1 LRRYIFKN
9 LMDMNKAVFL
19 DRDGVINEIVFHED
33 VEVLDSPFNV
43 QQVRILED
51 VFVAIAI
58 FNQLGYKVLVVTN
71 QPGAAKGKMSLARI
85 DEVNQHIVN
94 LASKSGAQIDQ
105 VYCCPHHPIGTPGG
119 NPDLIKPCKCRKPG
133 TGLLLAGIDEHKID
147 INLSYMVGDS
157 ISDIQAGKAVGLTT
171 VLVGDL
177 KCDARRLY
185 EEKGCLPDSVF
196 QSLAPF
202 AQSLELK

>member
-1 LRRYIFKN
+1 MGLAKWKSLRWYIFKN

-94 LASKSGAQIDQ
+94 LASKSGAKIDQ
-105 VYCCPHHPIGTPGG
+105 VYCCTHHPTGTPGG
-119 NPDLIKPCKCRKPG
+119 DSALIKPCKCRKPG
-133 TGLLLAGIDEHKID
+133 TDLLLAGIDEHKID
-147 INLSYMVGDS
+147 VNLSG
-157 ISDIQAGKAVGLTT
+157 
-171 VLVGDL
+171 
-177 KCDARRLY
+177 
-185 EEKGCLPDSVF
+185 
-196 QSLAPF
+196 
-202 AQSLELK
+202 

>member
-1 LRRYIFKN
+1 
-9 LMDMNKAVFL
+9 MDMNKAVFL

-33 VEVLDSPFNV
+33 VEVLDSPFNI
-43 QQVRILED
+43 QQVRILEG
-51 VFVAIAI
+51 VFAAITT
-58 FNQLGYKVLVVTN
+58 FNQLGYNVLVVTN

-94 LASKSGAQIDQ
+94 LASKSGAKIDQ
-105 VYCCPHHPIGTPGG
+105 VYCCPHHPVGTLEGDPA
-119 NPDLIKPCKCRKPG
+119 LIKPCKCRKPG

-196 QSLAPF
+196 QSLVSF
-202 AQSLELK
+202 AQSLKS